1 MGVTLSPL
9 MSTAGLFESKHRVT
23 LIKTR
28 DEPGVVGWADGGGG
42 GVVVDFS
49 PEVFSLCALSLLTI
63 SIHSVSKTQFLQC
76 NSVGTF
82 DF

>member
-63 SIHSVSKTQFLQC
+63 SIHSVSKKQLLKC